1 MNELQWQLRESKK
14 ELSMWNRDR
23 KSVYREAKMK
33 ELTSKIELLE
43 QEIFDIEYKELEEQE
58 RLEGLQS

>member
-14 ELSMWNRDR
+14 ELAMWNRDH
-23 KSVYREAKMK
+23 KSIYRESKIK

-58 RLEGLQS
+58 RLEGLKS

>member
-14 ELSMWNRDR
+14 ELTMWNRDH
-23 KSVYREAKMK
+23 KSIYRESKIK

-58 RLEGLQS
+58 RLEGLKS

>member
-1 MNELQWQLRESKK
+1 MNELKWQLGESKR
-14 ELSMWNRDR
+14 ELAMWNRDH
-23 KSVYREAKMK
+23 KSIYRESKIK
-33 ELTSKIELLE
+33 ELTSKIQLLE

>member
-58 RLEGLQS
+58 RLDALQS